1 MTHSSSRVLALL
13 AVVSLAACGGSST
26 PPPPAASPTPGQGAD
41 GLTPLTSRGGAP
53 ATTTGGEGALPAG
66 HPPIGETSRD
76 PDTVTASGASVS
88 GTIAVADAL
97 ASRVTAGDVLYV
109 MAKKDGQTLA
119 VQRIAS
125 PAFPLAFEVSE
136 GHAMVA
142 GAALEGPVEI
152 VARLSKT
159 GDAIANAGDLEGTT
173 TGVAVPATGVTVT
186 IDQVRQ

>member
-1 MTHSSSRVLALL
+1 VTHSAARLLALF
-13 AVVSLAACGGSST
+13 AVVSLAACGG
-26 PPPPAASPTPGQGAD
+26 
-41 GLTPLTSRGGAP
+41 AP
-53 ATTTGGEGALPAG
+53 ATAAPGGEGALPAG
-66 HPPIGETSRD
+66 HPPIGETRD
-76 PDTVTASGASVS
+76 PDTVTASGSSVS
-88 GTIAVADAL
+88 GSITVADAL
-97 ASRVTAGDVLYV
+97 ASRVGAGDVLYV

-142 GAALEGPVEI
+142 GTSLEGPVEI

-173 TGVAVPATGVTVT
+173 TGVTVPATGITVT